1 MDLVCHRK
9 VMDKLEI
16 MERKIDRVNNIYI
29 DEYIMINRN
38 FMRDLIITICFVSV
52 IVLSFCSYFKLI

>member
-9 VMDKLEI
+9 VMDKLDI
-16 MERKIDRVNNIYI
+16 IERKIDRANDIYTK
-29 DEYIMINRN
+29 EYVIINRN